1 MKQFLLAGAAALLAA
16 CSGSESGFG
25 GGAELDNSPF
35 KALIYSRTAGFR
47 HTSIEVGIAA
57 IEQLGADNG
66 FSVDATE
73 DPTAFTPE
81 NLANYDL
88 LIWLNTTLDV
98 LDTPEQ
104 QAAFENFIKSGG
116 GFVGIHS
123 AADTHHDWPFYS
135 ELVAAQFLA
144 HPLLNQPGTLRIE
157 DPDHPSM
164 AHLGDTWSIPIEE
177 YYSFK
182 SNPRGA
188 VRVLMNIDESSY
200 LLEPNTSCNPAG
212 PTFPQGYSGEM
223 GDHPMSWC
231 HDKFAGRAWYTALGH
246 SEYLYQQEDFL
257 QHILQGILVAAR
269 RVPAQCGIN
278 PKPVGVPEYVE
289 PVLEGCENQLLPF

>member
-1 MKQFLLAGAAALLAA
+1 MKHLLTVLSVFALCA
-16 CSGSESGFG
+16 CEATNPDLQTGN
-25 GGAELDNSPF
+25 ELDNSPF

-57 IEQLGADNG
+57 IEQLGADNN

-81 NLANYDL
+81 NLASYDL

-104 QAAFENFIKSGG
+104 QAAFENFVKGGG

-144 HPLLNQPGTLRIE
+144 HPVLNQPGTLRIE
-157 DPDHPSM
+157 DPEHPSV
-164 AHLGDTWSIPIEE
+164 AHLGNTWSIPIEE

-200 LLEPNTSCNPAG
+200 LLEPNTSCDPTGA
-212 PTFPQGYSGEM
+212 TFPQGFSGEM

-257 QHILQGILVAAR
+257 KHVLQGILVAAR